1 MLNRSNFGEDNDD
14 HLKLRQQ
21 EIVSEWDNIEYTLQN
36 DEFWLFLRNI
46 NENDKYKFSTRI
58 DFIFDL
64 MCEQQSLVEFYNI
77 GTDEHR
83 TFRYFYEYFHT
94 ESKNGAEKIKQCDE
108 GQALAVDWHCRH
120 KRPVCTARQNREAVS
135 RGRHPHR

>member
-64 MCEQQSLVEFYNI
+64 MCEQQSLGEFYNI
-77 GTDEHR
+77 APMSTGLPAISMSISIR
-83 TFRYFYEYFHT
+83 
-94 ESKNGAEKIKQCDE
+94 K
-108 GQALAVDWHCRH
+108 
-120 KRPVCTARQNREAVS
+120 ARMEQR
-135 RGRHPHR
+135 R